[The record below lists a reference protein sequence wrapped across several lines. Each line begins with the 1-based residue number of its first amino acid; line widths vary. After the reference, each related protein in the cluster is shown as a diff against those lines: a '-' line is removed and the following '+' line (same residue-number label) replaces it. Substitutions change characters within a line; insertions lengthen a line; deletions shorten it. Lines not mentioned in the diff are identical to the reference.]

1 MQRLK
6 SRQDPVSCELCRA
19 KKLKCNRE
27 YPCSNC
33 VARGVTCRG
42 SRSVTRNES
51 VQQPTDI
58 KSILERLDRLES
70 IVVQQTKPQPT
81 ILNDDRPPSKRIALT
96 PTSTDTPATIS
107 DINVGPDE
115 DSIALENVGTRE
127 DSLVS
132 LSAVEIKHSGAKR

>member
-1 MQRLK
+1 M
-6 SRQDPVSCELCRA
+6 
-19 KKLKCNRE
+19 
-27 YPCSNC
+27 
-33 VARGVTCRG
+33 
-42 SRSVTRNES
+42 TRNES